1 MLHAS
6 SSWHGPSGQTAT
18 ALTRSFT
25 GPAGDQRVRGCLGES
40 FGRQGLLQARGTIT
54 VREERVAGNL
64 RNGLFNNDPILFGL
78 YGFTNRTQSN
88 NGFFLTLK
96 AGETHQEIIR
106 E

>member
-1 MLHAS
+1 M
-6 SSWHGPSGQTAT
+6 
-18 ALTRSFT
+18 ALTRPLMES
-25 GPAGDQRVRGCLGES
+25 GDQRVRGNLGES
-40 FGRQGLLQARGTIT
+40 FGCQRLLQARGAIT
-54 VREERVAGNL
+54 MREERVAGNL
-64 RNGLFNNDPILFGL
+64 RNGLFNNDPTLFGL